1 MTSTLN
7 LPFGALLRAA
17 EEVASRHF
25 DRVRPNLPAI
35 GIVGFISMPLYW
47 IVWARLFPQPY
58 ESLTLRLIGAAVSLP
73 IALAGHWPIALAPWL
88 QLWWYLA
95 VTYYLAFFFNFM
107 LIHNEFSL
115 VWQMSTLA
123 GTFLLVLLLDWI
135 SMIAIFT
142 VGTAAAWVVHAL
154 EPGPLTAPD
163 RYLET
168 LPIFLFALIAGTI
181 FNYKTEMLRQERR
194 RAALAFGSNIA
205 DEIRSPLSGI
215 KTAAAGLRQVLPQLL
230 KTYQESRAHS
240 PPNAAIDSRVI
251 SGLEHVVD
259 RVWRETEHLTA
270 ILDIML
276 TSAGDRA
283 IDSARFRWVHMLAC
297 VQGAL
302 ARYPFASPR
311 DTARV
316 ALRVDRDFAFVG
328 SEQLAQFVVLTLLRN
343 GLYGVARAGK
353 GAVTITLA
361 GDAEVGRLIVRDDG
375 AGMSATELTQVFDGD
390 CAAIEPGIANTGAI
404 AYCRSVAHAFGGDL
418 AYRAAPGE
426 FTKFEW
432 RLPSASATPEP
443 ASAAA

>member
-1 MTSTLN
+1 MTGAMSP
-7 LPFGALLRAA
+7 PFGALLRAA
-17 EEVASRHF
+17 DDVARRHF
-25 DRVRPNLPAI
+25 ERVRPNLPAI
-35 GIVGFISMPLYW
+35 GIVGVIGMPLYW
-47 IVWARLFPQPY
+47 IVWAQLFPQPY
-58 ESLTLRLIGAAVSLP
+58 ESLTLRLIGAALSLP
-73 IALAGHWPIALAPWL
+73 IALAGYWPRALERWL
-88 QLWWYLA
+88 QPLWYLA
-95 VTYYLAFFFNFM
+95 VTFCLAFFFNYM
-107 LIHNEFSL
+107 LICNEFSL

-135 SMIAIFT
+135 SMIAVFVI
-142 VGTAAAWVVHAL
+142 GTAAAWIVHAL
-154 EPGPLTAPD
+154 QPGPLTAPD

-181 FNYKTEMLRQERR
+181 FNYKAEMLRQERR

-215 KTAAAGLRQVLPQLL
+215 KTAAAGLRQVVPQLL
-230 KTYQESRAHS
+230 KTYQEAREHA
-240 PPNAAIDSRVI
+240 PPDAAIDSRAI

-283 IDSARFRWVHMLAC
+283 IDNARFRRIDMLAC

-311 DTARV
+311 DASRV
-316 ALRVDRDFAFVG
+316 VLRVERDFAFDG
-328 SEQLAQFVVLTLLRN
+328 SEHLAQFVILTLLRN
-343 GLYGVARAGK
+343 GLFGIARAGK

-361 GDAEVGRLIVRDDG
+361 SGDHTSRLIVRDDG
-375 AGMSATELTQVFDGD
+375 AGMSAAELTHVFDGE

-404 AYCRSVAHAFGGDL
+404 AYCRSVAQAFGGDL
-418 AYRAAPGE
+418 ACRAAPGE
-426 FTKFEW
+426 YTEFEW
-432 RLPSASATPEP
+432 RLPSADSTPAP